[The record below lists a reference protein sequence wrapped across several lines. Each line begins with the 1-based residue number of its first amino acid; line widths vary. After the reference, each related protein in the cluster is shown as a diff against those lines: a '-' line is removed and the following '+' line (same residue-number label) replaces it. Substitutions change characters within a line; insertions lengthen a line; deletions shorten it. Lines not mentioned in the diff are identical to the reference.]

1 MYVQYNKMRFRLEL
15 VKGLIGNFSS
25 RKQAIPN
32 QRRQRV
38 QEGHWPIP
46 YSKGRCKRCLKNKQ
60 TKWCTMACEKC
71 DKIICLPCFK
81 NHCEADFA

>member
-46 YSKGRCKRCLKNKQ
+46 YSKGRCKRCLKNNQ
-60 TKWCTMACEKC
+60 TKWCTMICEKC
-71 DKIICLPCFK
+71 DKRICLPCFK
-81 NHCEADFA
+81 NHCEADLA